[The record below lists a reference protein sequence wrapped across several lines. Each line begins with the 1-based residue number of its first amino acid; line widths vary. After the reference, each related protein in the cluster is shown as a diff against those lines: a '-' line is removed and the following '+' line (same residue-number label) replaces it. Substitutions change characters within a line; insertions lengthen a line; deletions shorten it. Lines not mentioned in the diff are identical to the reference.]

1 MMRILV
7 LVHEFPPVGGGGGR
21 VAEDICR
28 ELSKRGHQ
36 INVITSHIRGLPH
49 EEDRDGFHIIR
60 LPSFR
65 EQPYRAS
72 FLSMLVYVL
81 TGLYAGLRLIRRW
94 RPDII
99 HVHFAVPA
107 GALAWALSKLTGIL
121 FMLTTHLGD
130 IPGGVSEKTNEWFRF
145 VFPLTPPIWKDAS
158 RVTAV
163 SNYTRTLAKK
173 HYRVDIDIIYN
184 GIDLTLLN
192 HGDLQLH
199 TPPRIIFAGRFM
211 EQKNP
216 LQVANVLAK
225 LKYLEW
231 ECAML
236 GDGPLLDGV
245 KKIVTEHGMENRF
258 TFPGWVT
265 PQEVLDWFGKSDIL
279 FLPSLSEGLP
289 VVGVQALVKG
299 LAIVASRVGG
309 FVDLVEEGRNGY
321 LVSPHDEESMIN
333 ALRILLTDHVILS
346 KARKRSQE
354 IANRFNLL
362 NIVDSYEGFMENITN
377 FQKKVR
383 RGNRES

>member
-7 LVHEFPPVGGGGGR
+7 LVHEFPPVGGGGGH

-36 INVITSHIRGLPH
+36 INILTSHIKGLPH

-60 LPSFR
+60 LRSLR

-72 FLSMLVYVL
+72 FLSMLVYVI
-81 TGLYAGLRLIRRW
+81 TGLYAGLRLIQRW

-107 GALAWALSKLTGIL
+107 GALAWMLSKLTGIPY
-121 FMLTTHLGD
+121 MLTTHLGD

-145 VFPLTPPIWKDAS
+145 VFPLTPLIWKDAN

-173 HYRVDIDIIYN
+173 HYHVDIDIIYN
-184 GIDLTLLN
+184 GIDLTLLDL
-192 HGDLQLH
+192 GDLQVH
-199 TPPRIIFAGRFM
+199 TPPRIVFAGRFM

-216 LQVANVLAK
+216 VQVANVLAR
-225 LKYLEW
+225 LRNLEW
-231 ECAML
+231 ECTML
-236 GDGPLLDGV
+236 GDGPLLSNV
-245 KKIVTEHGMENRF
+245 KKIVTEHGMEKRF

-265 PQEVLDWFGKSDIL
+265 QQEVLDWFGKSDIL

-309 FVDLVEEGRNGY
+309 FVDLVEEGGNGY
-321 LVSPHDEESMIN
+321 LVSPHDEVSIMN
-333 ALRILLTDHVILS
+333 ALQSLLMDAEKLQR
-346 KARKRSQE
+346 ARYRSRE
-354 IANRFNLL
+354 IARRFDIIS
-362 NIVDSYEGFMENITN
+362 IVDTYEKSLKEL
-377 FQKKVR
+377 VHP
-383 RGNRES
+383 

>member
-1 MMRILV
+1 MRILV

-36 INVITSHIRGLPH
+36 IQVLTSHIKGLPDK
-49 EEDRDGFHIIR
+49 EDRNGFRIIR

-65 EQPYRAS
+65 KQYYQAS
-72 FLSMLVYVL
+72 FISMLVYVL
-81 TGLYAGLRLIRRW
+81 TGLYAGLRLIHYW

-107 GALAWALSKLTGIL
+107 GALAWALSKLTGIPY
-121 FMLTTHLGD
+121 MLTTHLGD

-145 VFPLTPPIWKDAS
+145 VFPFTPPIWKDAS

-163 SNYTRTLAKK
+163 SNYTRTLAEKYY
-173 HYRVDIDIIYN
+173 HVDIDIIYN
-184 GIDLTLLN
+184 GVDLTLLD
-192 HGDLQLH
+192 HGNLQVH
-199 TPPRIIFAGRFM
+199 TPPRIVFAGRFM

-216 LQVANVLAK
+216 LQVAQVLAK
-225 LKYLEW
+225 LKNLEW

-236 GDGPLLDGV
+236 GDGPLLDNV
-245 KKIVTEHGMENRF
+245 KKIVAKHGLEKRF

-299 LAIVASRVGG
+299 LAIVASRIGG
-309 FVDLVEEGRNGY
+309 FVDLVDEGENGY
-321 LVSPHDEESMIN
+321 LVSPHDEAFIMN
-333 ALRILLTDHVILS
+333 ALQSLLTETVKLQRARYRSREI
-346 KARKRSQE
+346 ARKFDIIS
-354 IANRFNLL
+354 
-362 NIVDSYEGFMENITN
+362 IVDTYEEFMESITDSP
-377 FQKKVR
+377 KKV
-383 RGNRES
+383 

>member
-1 MMRILV
+1 MRILV
-7 LVHEFPPVGGGGGR
+7 LVHEFPPVGGGGGH

-36 INVITSHIRGLPH
+36 INVLTSHITGLPH

-60 LPSFR
+60 LRSLR
-65 EQPYRAS
+65 DQPYRAS

-107 GALAWALSKLTGIL
+107 GALAWILSKLTRIPY
-121 FMLTTHLGD
+121 MLTTHLGD

-145 VFPLTPPIWKDAS
+145 VFPLTPSIWKDAS

-173 HYRVDIDIIYN
+173 HYPVDIDIIYN
-184 GIDLTLLN
+184 GIDLALLSL
-192 HGDLQLH
+192 GDLQVH
-199 TPPRIIFAGRFM
+199 TPPRIVFAGRFM

-225 LKYLEW
+225 LKNLEW
-231 ECAML
+231 ECVML
-236 GDGPLLDGV
+236 GDGPLLDSV
-245 KKIVTEHGMENRF
+245 KKIVAEHKMEKRF

-265 PQEVLDWFGKSDIL
+265 PQEVLDWFEKSDIL

-299 LAIVASRVGG
+299 LAVVASHVGG
-309 FVDLVEEGRNGY
+309 FVDLVEEGENGY
-321 LVSPHDEESMIN
+321 LVSPRDEVSIMT
-333 ALRILLTDHVILS
+333 ALQSLLTDPEKLQR
-346 KARKRSQE
+346 ARHRSRE
-354 IANRFNLL
+354 IARRFNIIS
-362 NIVDSYEGFMENITN
+362 IVDAYE
-377 FQKKVR
+377 KKL
-383 RGNRES
+383 RELVHL

>member
-7 LVHEFPPVGGGGGR
+7 LVHEFPPVGGGGGH

-28 ELSKRGHQ
+28 ELSKRGHR
-36 INVITSHIRGLPH
+36 INILTSHIKGLPH

-60 LPSFR
+60 LRSLR

-72 FLSMLVYVL
+72 FLSMLVYVI

-107 GALAWALSKLTGIL
+107 GALAWMLSKLTGIPY
-121 FMLTTHLGD
+121 MLTTHLGD

-145 VFPLTPPIWKDAS
+145 VFPLTPLIWKDAN

-173 HYRVDIDIIYN
+173 HYHVDIDIIYN
-184 GIDLTLLN
+184 GIDLTLLDL
-192 HGDLQLH
+192 GDLQVH
-199 TPPRIIFAGRFM
+199 TPPRVVFAGRFM

-216 LQVANVLAK
+216 VQVANVLAK
-225 LKYLEW
+225 LRNLEW
-231 ECAML
+231 ECTML
-236 GDGPLLDGV
+236 GDGPLLSNV
-245 KKIVTEHGMENRF
+245 KKIVAEHGMEKRF

-265 PQEVLDWFGKSDIL
+265 QQEVLDWFGKSDIL

-309 FVDLVEEGRNGY
+309 FVDLVEEGGNGY
-321 LVSPHDEESMIN
+321 LVSPHDEVSIIN
-333 ALRILLTDHVILS
+333 ALQPLLMDAEKLQR
-346 KARKRSQE
+346 ARYRSRE
-354 IANRFNLL
+354 IARRFDIIS
-362 NIVDSYEGFMENITN
+362 IVDTYEEYMESITN
-377 FQKKVR
+377 FRKNTER
-383 RGNRES
+383 

>member
-1 MMRILV
+1 MRILV

-36 INVITSHIRGLPH
+36 INVITSHIKGLPH

-81 TGLYAGLRLIRRW
+81 TGLYSGLRLIRRW

-107 GALAWALSKLTGIL
+107 GALAWALSKLTGIPY
-121 FMLTTHLGD
+121 MLTTHLGD

-145 VFPLTPPIWKDAS
+145 VFPLTPPIWKEAS

-192 HGDLQLH
+192 HGDLQMH
-199 TPPRIIFAGRFM
+199 TPPRIVFAGRFM

-216 LQVANVLAK
+216 LQVANILAK
-225 LKYLEW
+225 LKDLEW

-245 KKIVTEHGMENRF
+245 KKIVAEHGMENRF
-258 TFPGWVT
+258 TFPGWVS
-265 PQEVLDWFGKSDIL
+265 PEEVLEWFGKSDIL

-309 FVDLVEEGRNGY
+309 FVDLVEEGKNGY
-321 LVSPHDEESMIN
+321 LVSPQDEPSTMA
-333 ALRILLTDHVILS
+333 ALQSLLTDDKKLQHARYRSREI
-346 KARKRSQE
+346 ARKFDIIS
-354 IANRFNLL
+354 
-362 NIVDSYEGFMENITN
+362 IVDAYEKNCERIVGSPKTAGTEME
-377 FQKKVR
+377 Q
-383 RGNRES
+383 